1 MALDERKRYNIRLS
15 PALASFF
22 EERSKLTGQSVGACM
37 ALALMEYIEQK
48 RGVEA
53 MSGMLDAYRLEE
65 SKKAPQAA
73 QKPAYQ
79 PKAESPV
86 QKPAQE
92 HKDDYGAILDTINRK
107 HTSFTPAQETH
118 RFD

>member
-53 MSGMLDAYRLEE
+53 MSCMLDAYRLEE
-65 SKKAPQAA
+65 SKKAPQAV
-73 QKPAYQ
+73 QKPVQ
-79 PKAESPV
+79 ESKGDLPV
-86 QKPAQE
+86 QKPAQQP
-92 HKDDYGAILDTINRK
+92 KDDYGAILDTINRK
-107 HTSFTPAQETH
+107 HTAFTPAQETH
-118 RFD
+118 RFE